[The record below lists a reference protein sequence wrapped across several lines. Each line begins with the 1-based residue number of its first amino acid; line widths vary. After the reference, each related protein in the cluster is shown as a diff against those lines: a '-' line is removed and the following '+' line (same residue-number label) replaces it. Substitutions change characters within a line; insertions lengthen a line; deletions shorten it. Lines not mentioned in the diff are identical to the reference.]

1 MIKCKLCPKEFEGGR
16 GAHQHML
23 RVHPEEYRAADF
35 DLEQLTEGYIRK
47 KRKYNGS
54 SKAPEK
60 DPELSERP
68 AGLRP
73 LRKTDPDEL
82 EAYRLGYRYFDPE
95 SGLAFSIEEMQ
106 EEGWI

>member
-1 MIKCKLCPKEFEGGR
+1 VIKCKLCAKEFEGGR
-16 GAHQHML
+16 SAHSHMN
-23 RVHPEEYRAADF
+23 RMHYAEYEKANF
-35 DLEQLTEGYIRK
+35 DLEAMTEGYARK

-73 LRKTDPDEL
+73 LRKTDPYEL
-82 EAYRLGYRYFDPE
+82 EAYRQGYRYFDPE

-106 EEGWI
+106 KEGWI

>member
-1 MIKCKLCPKEFEGGR
+1 MIKCKLCAKEFEGGR

-23 RVHPEEYRAADF
+23 RVHGEEYKAVDF

-47 KRKYNGS
+47 KQRYNGS
-54 SKAPEK
+54 SKAAEK
-60 DPELSERP
+60 DEEISERP

-73 LRKTDPDEL
+73 LRKTDPYEL
-82 EAYRLGYRYFDPE
+82 EAYRQGCRYYDPE
-95 SGLAFSIEEMQ
+95 SGLAFTIEEMQ